1 MAKSDRK
8 LHEARMAGA
17 IWIMKLIE
25 DKGMEEAKK
34 ELAVRRA
41 MFIPLEINQ
50 TQLEESVEKIKMNT
64 IDTVLIMSCMVLRD
78 EFGFGQKRIKQ
89 FFDRFNLKTECICD
103 GDVIWDDFIDALRE
117 ETGIEF
123 SIRENK

>member
-25 DKGMEEAKK
+25 DKGIDEARK
-34 ELAVRRA
+34 ELATRRA
-41 MFIPLEINQ
+41 MFVPLEISQ
-50 TQLEESVEKIKMNT
+50 QQLDETVYKIKMNT
-64 IDTVLIMSCMVLRD
+64 IDCVLIMSCMVLRD

-89 FFDRFNLKTECICD
+89 FFDRFNLKTECLCD
-103 GDVIWDDFIDALRE
+103 GNVVWDDFIEALKE

>member
-25 DKGMEEAKK
+25 DKGIDEARK
-34 ELAVRRA
+34 ELATRRA
-41 MFIPLEINQ
+41 MFVPLEISQ
-50 TQLEESVEKIKMNT
+50 QQLDETVYKIKMNT
-64 IDTVLIMSCMVLRD
+64 IDCVLIMSCMVLRD
-78 EFGFGQKRIKQ
+78 EFGFGQKRIKR
-89 FFDRFNLKTECICD
+89 FFDRFNLKTECLCD
-103 GDVIWDDFIDALRE
+103 GNVVWDDFIEALKE
-117 ETGIEF
+117 ETGVEF

>member
-25 DKGMEEAKK
+25 DKGIDEARK
-34 ELAVRRA
+34 ELATRRA
-41 MFIPLEINQ
+41 MFVPLEISQ
-50 TQLEESVEKIKMNT
+50 QQLDETVYKIKMNT
-64 IDTVLIMSCMVLRD
+64 IDCVLIMSCMVLRD

-89 FFDRFNLKTECICD
+89 FFDRFNLKTECLCD
-103 GDVIWDDFIDALRE
+103 GNVVWDDFIEALKE
-117 ETGIEF
+117 ETGIVF

>member
-50 TQLEESVEKIKMNT
+50 AQLEESVTKIKMNT

-89 FFDRFNLKTECICD
+89 FFDLSLIH
-103 GDVIWDDFIDALRE
+103 I
-117 ETGIEF
+117 
-123 SIRENK
+123 

>member
-34 ELAVRRA
+34 ELAARRA

-50 TQLEESVEKIKMNT
+50 AQLEESVEKIKMN
-64 IDTVLIMSCMVLRD
+64 
-78 EFGFGQKRIKQ
+78 RIKQ

>member
-50 TQLEESVEKIKMNT
+50 AQLEESVEKIKMNT

-103 GDVIWDDFIDALRE
+103 GDVIWDDF
-117 ETGIEF
+117 TGKI
-123 SIRENK
+123 SRR

>member
-50 TQLEESVEKIKMNT
+50 AQLEESVEKIKMNT

-89 FFDRFNLKTECICD
+89 FFVRFNLKTECICD

>member
-25 DKGMEEAKK
+25 DKGIDEARK
-34 ELAVRRA
+34 ELTTRRA
-41 MFIPLEINQ
+41 MFVPLEISQ
-50 TQLEESVEKIKMNT
+50 QQLDETVYKIKMNT
-64 IDTVLIMSCMVLRD
+64 IDCVLIMSCMVLRD

-89 FFDRFNLKTECICD
+89 FFDRFNLKTECLCD
-103 GDVIWDDFIDALRE
+103 GNVVWDDFIEALKE

>member
-25 DKGMEEAKK
+25 DKGMDEAKK
-34 ELAVRRA
+34 ELAARRA

-50 TQLEESVEKIKMNT
+50 QQLEESVTKIKMNT

-78 EFGFGQKRIKQ
+78 EFGFGQKRINQ

-103 GDVIWDDFIDALRE
+103 GNVIWDDYIQALKD
-117 ETGIEF
+117 ETGLDF
-123 SIRENK
+123 TIRENI

>member
-1 MAKSDRK
+1 MINGELIVDNFAGGGGASTGIEMATGYSVD
-8 LHEARMAGA
+8 
-17 IWIMKLIE
+17 
-25 DKGMEEAKK
+25 KK
-34 ELAVRRA
+34 ELAARRA

-50 TQLEESVEKIKMNT
+50 AQLEESVEKIKMNT

>member
-8 LHEARMAGA
+8 LLEARMAGA

-25 DKGMEEAKK
+25 DKGIDEARK
-34 ELAVRRA
+34 ELATRRA
-41 MFIPLEINQ
+41 MFVPLEISQ
-50 TQLEESVEKIKMNT
+50 QQLDETVYKIKMNT
-64 IDTVLIMSCMVLRD
+64 IDCVLIMSCMVLRD

-89 FFDRFNLKTECICD
+89 FFDRFNLKTECLCD
-103 GDVIWDDFIDALRE
+103 GNVVWDDFIEALKE

>member
-25 DKGMEEAKK
+25 DKGIDEARK
-34 ELAVRRA
+34 ELATRRA
-41 MFIPLEINQ
+41 MFVPLEISQ
-50 TQLEESVEKIKMNT
+50 QQLDETVYKIKMNT
-64 IDTVLIMSCMVLRD
+64 IDCVLIMSCMVLRD
-78 EFGFGQKRIKQ
+78 EFGFGKKRIKQ
-89 FFDRFNLKTECICD
+89 FFDRFNLKTECLCD
-103 GDVIWDDFIDALRE
+103 GNVVWDDFIEALKE